1 MPNCVELGN
10 CALGAN
16 PLDQLVV
23 PYQQIIGDWIFVL
36 VWGLVVGV
44 ISIRVSPMYGSF
56 IGLFIAAMFL
66 GTNVYNSSITNG
78 PFYYGY
84 ILVAIS
90 FGASMYFLIRGRLQN
105 P

>member
-1 MPNCVELGN
+1 MELGN
-10 CALGAN
+10 CAISGN
-16 PLDQLVV
+16 ILDYLTT
-23 PYQQIIGDWIFVL
+23 PYQQIIGDWIFIL

-56 IGLFIAAMFL
+56 IGLFIAAMFV
-66 GTNVYNSSITNG
+66 GTNVYNSGITNG
-78 PFYYGY
+78 GFYYGY

-90 FGASMYFLIRGRLQN
+90 FGASMYFLIKGRLQN